1 MKIVKIGD
9 VNLSQKQVFNGLW
22 SKTNNN
28 TMQYYP
34 FKDETQEDVEL
45 AKKDF
50 NAKNKNIT
58 GVIISVM
65 AALPFTSKDF
75 LKYTKNRVNITK
87 ERLIQRFLTS
97 KDLSVAAKF
106 VK

>member
-1 MKIVKIGD
+1 
-9 VNLSQKQVFNGLW
+9 
-22 SKTNNN
+22 
-28 TMQYYP
+28 
-34 FKDETQEDVEL
+34 
-45 AKKDF
+45 
-50 NAKNKNIT
+50 
-58 GVIISVM
+58 M

-87 ERLIQRFLTS
+87 ERLIQRFITS